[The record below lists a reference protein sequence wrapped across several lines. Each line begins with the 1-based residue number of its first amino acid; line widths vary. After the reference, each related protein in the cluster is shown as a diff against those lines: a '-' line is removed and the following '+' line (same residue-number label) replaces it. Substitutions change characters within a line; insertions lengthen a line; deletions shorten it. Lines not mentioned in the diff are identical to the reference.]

1 MPNGA
6 GDVSRSACGPRD
18 IPAAIGQKRPKPV
31 GDLPN
36 RKIKL
41 SLQILMLPR
50 AQTPV
55 FDVTDHADDLRL
67 HIEQTNVEVFS
78 DGILIGKILAG
89 ESSVDERDGGAV
101 LVVTVG
107 EGTAALDRNAHGLV
121 VAWIHKIKER
131 ERHVVIVCGL
141 GLAFEPERNF
151 GISGHW
157 EGAAHHGNGFHTAY
171 AFELPQG
178 PSAHGTELI
187 RLGCGTGSG
196 AERESSNVVR

>member
-1 MPNGA
+1 
-6 GDVSRSACGPRD
+6 
-18 IPAAIGQKRPKPV
+18 
-31 GDLPN
+31 
-36 RKIKL
+36 
-41 SLQILMLPR
+41 MLAR
-50 AQTPV
+50 TQTPV
-55 FDVTDHADDLRL
+55 LDVTHNADDLRL

-78 DGILIGKILAG
+78 DGILIGKIFAG

-151 GISGHW
+151 RIAGHG
-157 EGAAHHGNGFHTAY
+157 ERTTHHGNGLHA
-171 AFELPQG
+171 ANALELPQG
-178 PSAHGTELI
+178 LSVHGTKLI
-187 RLGCGTGSG
+187 RSGS
-196 AERESSNVVR
+196 

>member
-41 SLQILMLPR
+41 SLQILMWPR
-50 AQTPV
+50 TQTPV
-55 FDVTDHADDLRL
+55 FDVTDHADDVRL
-67 HIEQTNVEVFS
+67 HIEQTDVEVFS

-121 VAWIHKIKER
+121 VAWIHKIKQR
-131 ERHVVIVCGL
+131 KRHVVVVCGL

-157 EGAAHHGNGFHTAY
+157 KRAAHHGNRFHA
-171 AFELPQG
+171 ANALELPQ
-178 PSAHGTELI
+178 SLAVHGTELI
-187 RLGCGTGSG
+187 RCGS
-196 AERESSNVVR
+196 